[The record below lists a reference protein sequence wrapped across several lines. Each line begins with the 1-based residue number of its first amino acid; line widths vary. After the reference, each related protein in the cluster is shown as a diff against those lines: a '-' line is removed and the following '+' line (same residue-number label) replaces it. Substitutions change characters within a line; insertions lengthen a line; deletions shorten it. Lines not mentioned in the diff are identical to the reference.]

1 MAVAIA
7 AAGLRTDRDAA
18 IASIAVPLAGPVNDV
33 ARQTANALAEKLG
46 ATVADSPTG
55 PVDLIV
61 VGSQP
66 DATPGHVVIGGDVRT
81 ELNNA
86 RSSVLV
92 LPAQSPILP

>member
-1 MAVAIA
+1 M
-7 AAGLRTDRDAA
+7 
-18 IASIAVPLAGPVNDV
+18 
-33 ARQTANALAEKLG
+33 TAHALAEQLE
-46 ATVADSPTG
+46 ATVVRSRSE

-66 DATPGHVVIGGDVRT
+66 GAPRGHVVIGGDVRT

-92 LPAQSPILP
+92 LPADTPLEP